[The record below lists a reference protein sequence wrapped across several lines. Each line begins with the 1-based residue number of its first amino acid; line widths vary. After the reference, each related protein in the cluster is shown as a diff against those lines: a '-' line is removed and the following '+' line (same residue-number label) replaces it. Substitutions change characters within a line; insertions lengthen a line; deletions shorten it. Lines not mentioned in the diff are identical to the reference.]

1 MSDSSE
7 EYLFSDEE
15 EGKPEHQQKKNQIEK
30 KIPT

>member
-15 EGKPEHQQKKNQIEK
+15 DNKYQQKKNQIEK